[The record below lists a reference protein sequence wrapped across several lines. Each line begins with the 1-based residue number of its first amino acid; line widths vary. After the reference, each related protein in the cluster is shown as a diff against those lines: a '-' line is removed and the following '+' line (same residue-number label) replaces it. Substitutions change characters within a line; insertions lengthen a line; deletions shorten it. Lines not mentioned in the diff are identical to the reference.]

1 MSTLLLTGFYVSLLA
16 VLYIGL
22 SINIIRLRRR
32 FKIGIGSG
40 ENELLAK
47 AIRVHGNFSEYVP
60 LAVILLACYEINGA
74 SAIMVHAVGSILV
87 LGRVLHSIGLNK
99 TVGISQ
105 QRVFGMLSTFLVILV
120 LSIENIRFF
129 IFN

>member
-1 MSTLLLTGFYVSLLA
+1 
-16 VLYIGL
+16 VLIYIGL

-99 TVGISQ
+99 TVGVSQ

>member
-99 TVGISQ
+99 TVGVSQ